1 MSIATPLNL
10 SPTPVSARDAAFKL
24 LEGIVFRPWF
34 SLALAGMLYVFLLPF
49 FAISLVIAAIGSTAV
64 AVVPPFRRHRRS
76 IDSDVRKAWTANEFG
91 FERAIEAYEEL
102 IDAHAW
108 RRQ

>member
-1 MSIATPLNL
+1 
-10 SPTPVSARDAAFKL
+10 
-24 LEGIVFRPWF
+24 VFRPWL

-49 FAISLVIAAIGSTAV
+49 FAISLLIAATCSVAV
-64 AVVPPFRRHRRS
+64 AVMSPFRGHRRP
-76 IDSDVRKAWTANEFG
+76 IDSDIRKAWTANEFG